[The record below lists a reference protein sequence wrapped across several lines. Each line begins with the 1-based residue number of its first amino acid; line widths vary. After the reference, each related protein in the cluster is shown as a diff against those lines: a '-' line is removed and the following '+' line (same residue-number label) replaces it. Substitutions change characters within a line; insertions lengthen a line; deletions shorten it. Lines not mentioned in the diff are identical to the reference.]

1 MPIFTIMDSSTQ
13 NNQPPVSRPKF
24 LTILCYLTMF
34 ASSWI
39 MINSLTA
46 LMNPEQVSLAF
57 SKELQKVQLQFDEM
71 FKQDPVASERVQ
83 DLVAST
89 SLANSSSNMRD
100 HSFFA
105 MISNLLTLI
114 GASLMLR
121 LKRNGFRLY
130 LLGTLLGIVT
140 PLLVFGPNNLLGLA
154 YTIYSG
160 LLGLLFV
167 ILYASKLK
175 YLNQ

>member
-1 MPIFTIMDSSTQ
+1 MMDSPSSFDKSSA
-13 NNQPPVSRPKF
+13 PRPRL
-24 LTILCYLTMF
+24 LTVLCYLTMF

-57 SKELQKVQLQFDEM
+57 SKELQKIEGQFEQM

-83 DLVAST
+83 DLITST
-89 SLANSSSNMRD
+89 AVVNSSSNMRD
-100 HSFFA
+100 HSLFSL
-105 MISNLLTLI
+105 ISNVLTFL

-130 LLGTLLGIVT
+130 FFGTVLGVVT
-140 PLLVFGPNNLLGLA
+140 PLLVFGTTNLLGLA
-154 YTIYSG
+154 YSVYAGFFG
-160 LLGLLFV
+160 LIFT

>member
-1 MPIFTIMDSSTQ
+1 
-13 NNQPPVSRPKF
+13 
-24 LTILCYLTMF
+24 
-34 ASSWI
+34 
-39 MINSLTA
+39 
-46 LMNPEQVSLAF
+46 
-57 SKELQKVQLQFDEM
+57 
-71 FKQDPVASERVQ
+71 
-83 DLVAST
+83 
-89 SLANSSSNMRD
+89 MRD

-160 LLGLLFV
+160 FLGLLFV

>member
-1 MPIFTIMDSSTQ
+1 MDSS
-13 NNQPPVSRPKF
+13 NPSDNASASRPKF

-46 LMNPEQVSLAF
+46 LMNPEQVSIAF
-57 SKELQKVQLQFDEM
+57 SKELQKIEVQFEEM
-71 FKQDPVASERVQ
+71 FKQDPVASDRVQ
-83 DLVAST
+83 DLIRAT
-89 SLANSSSNMRD
+89 AIANSSSNMRD
-100 HSFFA
+100 HSLFSL
-105 MISNLLTLI
+105 ISNILTFL

-130 LLGTLLGIVT
+130 LFGTILGAIT
-140 PLLVFGPNNLLGLA
+140 PLLVFGTTNLLGLVCA
-154 YTIYSG
+154 FYAG
-160 LLGLLFV
+160 FFGLLFI

>member
-1 MPIFTIMDSSTQ
+1 MDSS
-13 NNQPPVSRPKF
+13 NPSDNASASRPNF

-46 LMNPEQVSLAF
+46 LMNPEQVSIAF
-57 SKELQKVQLQFDEM
+57 SKELQKIEVQFEEM
-71 FKQDPVASERVQ
+71 FKQDPVASDRVQ
-83 DLVAST
+83 DLIRAT
-89 SLANSSSNMRD
+89 AIANSSSNMRD
-100 HSFFA
+100 HSLFSL
-105 MISNLLTLI
+105 ISNVLTFL

-130 LLGTLLGIVT
+130 LFGTILGAIT
-140 PLLVFGPNNLLGLA
+140 PLLVFGTTNLLGLA
-154 YTIYSG
+154 YAFYAG
-160 LLGLLFV
+160 FFGLLFI